1 MIIETR
7 KKPLLFAG
15 ADRYLAECDWRDL
28 ALLKFC
34 LAAMG
39 LLLGL
44 LAPQEKKKP
53 FLLGAALVFAATYL
67 PLMAKYVGVLRKMKT
82 GEG

>member
-1 MIIETR
+1 M
-7 KKPLLFAG
+7 
-15 ADRYLAECDWRDL
+15 
-28 ALLKFC
+28 KFC

-44 LAPQEKKKP
+44 LVPQEKKKP